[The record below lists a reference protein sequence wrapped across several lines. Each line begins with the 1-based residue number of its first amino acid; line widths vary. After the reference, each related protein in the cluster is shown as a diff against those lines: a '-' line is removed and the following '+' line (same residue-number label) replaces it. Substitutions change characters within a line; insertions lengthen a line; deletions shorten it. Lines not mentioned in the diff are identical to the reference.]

1 MAFLWGWGGGWKTYF
16 SFSFLTT
23 SSAKREGKKVSSPL
37 RFWGSGESGLW
48 DLIFG
53 WRWR

>member
-1 MAFLWGWGGGWKTYF
+1 MAFLWGWGVEDLLYF

-23 SSAKREGKKVSSPL
+23 SSAKREEKKVSSPL
-37 RFWGSGESGLW
+37 RFGGSGESGLW